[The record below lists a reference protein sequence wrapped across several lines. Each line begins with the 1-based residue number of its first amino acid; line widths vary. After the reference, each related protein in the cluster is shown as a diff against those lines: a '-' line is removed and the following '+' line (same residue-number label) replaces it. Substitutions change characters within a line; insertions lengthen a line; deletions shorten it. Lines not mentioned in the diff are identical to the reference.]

1 MSLRSRIA
9 LATLLCAPF
18 TLATDT
24 GFLNR
29 ELRVGDH
36 VERYVVYVPREW
48 RPQTARLWPVIL
60 YLHGYGESGDDGL
73 APIANGLASAVAVHP
88 ERFPFVVVFPQNP
101 WKHTWLEKTQADA
114 AMAVLD
120 AATREFAGDTNRT
133 YLTGFS
139 MGGFGTWYL
148 ASHHPGRFAAIAPL
162 SGGIRAPWTPPETQK
177 PDAYDGVAR
186 ALGRTPVWISH
197 GDADGTVSVDE
208 ARAMY
213 EALQRAGGRVRYSE
227 YQDVGH
233 SAVPMLLRAD
243 FPTWLLEHRLNEVP
257 TLPAQATRERVP
269 SLPEPVP
276 LAASGLE
283 AYVGRYEYVM
293 SAGAGPFWLNV
304 AREGDALLVQGADW
318 SSAAVLRPVGPETF
332 RCEWEEFLEIVFER
346 SAAGAVTG
354 LRFRDDRHV
363 EHYTRAAPSAN

>member
-1 MSLRSRIA
+1 MTLRGRIA
-9 LATLLCAPF
+9 LVVLLCAP
-18 TLATDT
+18 LANAADT

-29 ELRVGDH
+29 ELRVGGQ

-73 APIANGLASAVAVHP
+73 APTANGLASAIAVHAD
-88 ERFPFVVVFPQNP
+88 RFPFVVVFPQNP
-101 WKHTWLEKTQADA
+101 WKHTWLEPARADA
-114 AMAVLD
+114 ALAVLD
-120 AATREFAGDTNRT
+120 AATREFAGDKDRT
-133 YLTGFS
+133 SLTGFS

-177 PDAYDGVAR
+177 PDAYDSVAR

-213 EALQRAGGRVRYSE
+213 EALQRAGGNVRYSE
-227 YQDVGH
+227 YQEIGH
-233 SAVPMLLRAD
+233 SAVPTLLRAD
-243 FPTWLLEHRLNEVP
+243 FPRWLLEHRLSQVAS
-257 TLPAQATRERVP
+257 LPAQAVRERVP
-269 SLPEPVP
+269 LLPDAVP
-276 LAASGLE
+276 LETAALD

-293 SAGAGPFWLNV
+293 SEGAGPYWLSV
-304 AREGDALLVQGADW
+304 AREGGELLVQGADW
-318 SSAAVLRPVGPETF
+318 SSAAVLRPIGPETF

-346 SAAGAVTG
+346 SAAGVISG
-354 LRFRDDRHV
+354 LRFRDDRH
-363 EHYTRAAPSAN
+363 EERYTRMR